1 MRLFGRFKMP
11 VIMAGMV
18 QKDSCTFLAV
28 FKAGFTVGC
37 TRAVFL
43 RGSQAPDA
51 LHHGRYGPAGAVYGA
66 VHKTAEIPQ
75 FQFLM
80 VVVIPVFTQ
89 RQVPMVLVTM
99 RFPCCWT

>member
-1 MRLFGRFKMP
+1 MP

-18 QKDSCTFLAV
+18 QKDSCTFSAV
-28 FKAGFTVGC
+28 FKAGFTGGC

-66 VHKTAEIPQ
+66 VHKTAEFPQ
-75 FQFLM
+75 LQFLM